1 MATRR
6 VASMLKNFFCDNCF
20 VNRFLSSGSSQ
31 RGPTNKETVLHPFI
45 VPFCPEAFL
54 ELDD

>member
-6 VASMLKNFFCDNCF
+6 VASMLKIFFCDNCF